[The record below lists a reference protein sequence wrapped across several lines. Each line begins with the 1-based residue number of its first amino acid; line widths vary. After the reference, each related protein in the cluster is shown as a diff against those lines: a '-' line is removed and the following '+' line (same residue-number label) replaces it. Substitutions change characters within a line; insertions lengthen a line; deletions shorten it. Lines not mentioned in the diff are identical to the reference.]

1 MLLRGLVVERVVALA
16 LVLAVPLAL
25 LLLEQALVVVGAIF
39 FDGAHARVMP
49 TSRRYNPRRNRG
61 A

>member
-1 MLLRGLVVERVVALA
+1 MLLRALVVERILALA
-16 LVLAVPLAL
+16 LVLPVALAL
-25 LLLEQALVVVGAIF
+25 LLLAQAVVVVRAIF
-39 FDGAHARVMP
+39 FDRAHAPVMP

>member
-25 LLLEQALVVVGAIF
+25 LLLAQGLVVVGAIF

-49 TSRRYNPRRNRG
+49 ATRRYNPRRNRG